1 MILLDAKAYTI
12 ASWVGVVLMFVAV
25 VMLGILGNWLGL
37 LLSLVFLVSSIAFMT
52 LRNEVPSLFDLL
64 FVIAALANGAGW
76 IWGLYSEVFGYDE
89 VVHAYTSFAI
99 SLWFGFL
106 VYDSMLADFRDRG
119 LLFGLVIATFGLAA
133 GAAWEMIE
141 YTLIQ
146 LKDPVRDLMVDA
158 VGAALAGL
166 FATWVLKG
174 DPQLGH
180 HRGATKASKDS
191 HEHST

>member
-1 MILLDAKAYTI
+1 MIPLNAKGYTV
-12 ASWVGVVLMFVAV
+12 ASWVGVVLMLAAV
-25 VMLGILGNWLGL
+25 VALGILGNWLGL
-37 LLSLVFLVSSIAFMT
+37 LLSLVFLVSSMAFLA

-89 VVHAYTSFAI
+89 VVHAYTSFTV

-106 VYDSMLADFRDRG
+106 AYNSMLAEFRGRG

-133 GAAWEMIE
+133 GAVWEMIE

-146 LKDPVRDLMVDA
+146 LKDPVEDLMVDT
-158 VGAALAGL
+158 VGAVLAGL
-166 FATWVLKG
+166 FATWTLKWE
-174 DPQLGH
+174 PHQN
-180 HRGATKASKDS
+180 R
-191 HEHST
+191 